1 MELGPAE
8 LLLMLNKKISGRR
21 SVGDDNIGVESLSD
35 EKCNVDGEITA
46 AELSVTNVANKK

>member
-46 AELSVTNVANKK
+46 AELSVANKK